1 MKHLLLLHPI
11 LQIFLRYSIQEFAF
25 LPIDILP
32 LNVWSSE
39 SYHACMNGRVTT
51 NEDEV
56 KSYASMKVLII
67 VGQVYHL

>member
-1 MKHLLLLHPI
+1 MLLPP
-11 LQIFLRYSIQEFAF
+11 EVAKGMTV
-25 LPIDILP
+25 LP